1 MGNVREECS
10 GEMWS
15 EVSLTVK
22 TARQREFSVAQTGK
36 RNEMVSPFSLTKYIM
51 THLHTF
57 SCCLSQL
64 HVFALSFDCFITL
77 SMSFMI
83 VLLVLP
89 HAIENR
95 CTIKHSLLMVK
106 QSI

>member
-36 RNEMVSPFSLTKYIM
+36 RNEMVPRPP
-51 THLHTF
+51 
-57 SCCLSQL
+57 LS
-64 HVFALSFDCFITL
+64 
-77 SMSFMI
+77 
-83 VLLVLP
+83 
-89 HAIENR
+89 
-95 CTIKHSLLMVK
+95 
-106 QSI
+106 